1 MSKTFAVITA
11 AASFILLSG
20 AALAQ
25 PAGTTA
31 VCKDGTYSSAAS
43 KRGACSGHK
52 GVGQWL
58 AGGEA
63 GAMKAPATQ
72 TAAPAAAPAP
82 APFATTAPHTVAAA
96 APGGFGQV
104 WVNTASKVY
113 HCQGDRY
120 YGKTKAGSYMTE
132 AAAVAAGD
140 RPDHGKACH

>member
-1 MSKTFAVITA
+1 MRLTPFVVSTLSAFLISA
-11 AASFILLSG
+11 AAY
-20 AALAQ
+20 AQ
-25 PAGTTA
+25 APAGTSA

-58 AGGEA
+58 SGNQ
-63 GAMKAPATQ
+63 GAP
-72 TAAPAAAPAP
+72 TAAPASAPARPSAPTP
-82 APFATTAPHTVAAA
+82 ADAPMKQNPMATAPQGA
-96 APGGFGQV
+96 GGTGQV
-104 WVNTASKVY
+104 WVNTKSKVY

-132 AAAVAAGD
+132 ASAIAAGD